1 MNYHVGRAGQQLGV
15 FSLQDVRSK
24 LASGEFR
31 ADDLCWTEGMSDWQ
45 PLGRLFPDASP
56 SFTAQTPPTPPTHQE
71 PSDAFTSA
79 SSTAGSPGYIGPKP
93 ANNLVG
99 AILVTLFCCL
109 PFGIPAI
116 IYASQVDS
124 KYQSGD
130 QDGAQDAAAKAKKWM
145 WIGFWA
151 GLLPIAA
158 WFLLLAAG
166 FVSGFQE
173 GWHDAP

>member
-15 FSLQDVRSK
+15 FSLEDVRSK
-24 LASGEFR
+24 LANGEFR
-31 ADDLCWTEGMSDWQ
+31 ADDLGWTEGMSDWK
-45 PLGRLFPDASP
+45 PLGQLIPGVLP
-56 SFTAQTPPTPPTHQE
+56 SFTAPPPPPHVRAE
-71 PSDAFTSA
+71 PHAA
-79 SSTAGSPGYIGPKP
+79 PGAPYPATTRSGYPGPKP
-93 ANNLVG
+93 ANSLVG

-130 QDGAQDAAAKAKKWM
+130 HDGAIVAAANAKKWM
-145 WIGFWA
+145 WIGFWV
-151 GLLPIAA
+151 GLLPMAA
-158 WFLLLAAG
+158 WFFLLAAG

-173 GWHDAP
+173 GWQGAR